1 MVDFL
6 RFFWKIIIFVFLMF
20 IFIIQLLQNLKSV
33 RNAFSNPFADCDIST
48 RSSEKKMQFTV
59 EPFGS
64 NMGSESCLLRKNG
77 LSLIQIEIE

>member
-64 NMGSESCLLRKNG
+64 NMGSVSCLLRKNG

>member
-1 MVDFL
+1 
-6 RFFWKIIIFVFLMF
+6 MF

-48 RSSEKKMQFTV
+48 RSSAKRMQFTV
-59 EPFGS
+59 EPFDS
-64 NMGSESCLLRKNG
+64 NMGSLSCLLRKNG

>member
-1 MVDFL
+1 
-6 RFFWKIIIFVFLMF
+6 MF

-33 RNAFSNPFADCDIST
+33 HNAFSNPFADCDISN
-48 RSSEKKMQFTV
+48 RSSAYRMQFTV

-64 NMGSESCLLRKNG
+64 NMGSVSCLLRKNE

>member
-1 MVDFL
+1 
-6 RFFWKIIIFVFLMF
+6 MF

-48 RSSEKKMQFTV
+48 RSSEKMQFTV

-64 NMGSESCLLRKNG
+64 NMGSVSCLLRKNG